1 MPANPTRR
9 RRPTAVDNTSK
20 TIGGSP
26 PPDHSQMK
34 TRRELA
40 ERAAQLLA
48 GGMDDYHAA
57 KLKAAKQLG
66 LSTHDQNVLPDNHEI
81 EVALRQYQA
90 LFAADVQP
98 IALAKLRETAIRAM
112 QWLEAFSP
120 WLSGAVF
127 TGTASKS
134 SAIELEL
141 IGIDAKIFELFL
153 LNQAV
158 DFDICEHH
166 AGRRDRQNRT
176 RSFKPRSA
184 SSGYSYELTF
194 EDVAVKIS
202 LYDSHAER
210 QAIYPRASIKHDRAQ
225 LAEAIKRFS
234 AA

>member
-1 MPANPTRR
+1 MSADPTRR

-26 PPDHSQMK
+26 PPDHSQLK
-34 TRRELA
+34 TRRLLA
-40 ERAAQLLA
+40 QRAAQLMA
-48 GGMDDYHAA
+48 GGMDDYQAA

-66 LSTHDQNVLPDNHEI
+66 LSAHDQNVLPDNHEI
-81 EVALRQYQA
+81 EDALRQYHT

-98 IALAKLRETAIRAM
+98 VALAELRETAIRAM
-112 QWLEAFSP
+112 QWLESFSP
-120 WLSGAVF
+120 WLSGAVLA
-127 TGTASKS
+127 GTASES

-153 LNQAV
+153 LNQTIE
-158 DFDICEHH
+158 FDICEHH

-184 SSGYSYELTF
+184 PSSYSYVLTF
-194 EDVAVKIS
+194 EDIVVEIS

-210 QAIYPRASIKHDRAQ
+210 QAIYPRASIKHDRA
-225 LAEAIKRFS
+225 LLPEVIKRFT